1 MTKFLI
7 EIDTDAGT
15 ASIVGQPSSGPAN
28 EDWRNETGFPKIVQ
42 FGRARFMLT
51 APINPKWRPSANAE
65 VIGAAPAHLAD
76 PSGGARSPAGFPL
89 VDGRVLWGESTFAND
104 AEVLDYIT
112 RVALRDA
119 NLIAGDAAT
128 AANAVVLQPGAL
140 DIRTLDADGLK
151 FLWTFG
157 NEIGGDSTKVG
168 PADLRKRF
176 HHWLDYAGNADD
188 GTGHAPTMDGLPAT
202 AGWPVAEFQ
211 KVRNG
216 AWDWSG
222 YHGPARALVPRLGP

>member
-7 EIDTDAGT
+7 EIDTEAGT
-15 ASIVGQPSSGPAN
+15 ASIVGQPSRGPAN
-28 EDWRNETGFPKIVQ
+28 EDWRNETGFPKIKQ
-42 FGRARFMLT
+42 FGRAQFMLT
-51 APINPKWRPSANAE
+51 APLNPRWRPSAHAE
-65 VIGAAPAHLAD
+65 VIGAAPAYLAD

-89 VDGRVLWGESTFAND
+89 HNGRVLYGDSTFEND
-104 AEVLDYIT
+104 AMLEDYIART
-112 RVALRDA
+112 AMRDA
-119 NLIAGDAAT
+119 NLIAGDAAL
-128 AANAVVLQPGAL
+128 AAGDQVLAPGAL

-157 NEIGGDSTKVG
+157 SEIGGDSTKVG
-168 PADLRKRF
+168 PGGIRKRF
-176 HHWLDYAGNADD
+176 HHWLDYAGNSDD
-188 GTGHAPTMDGLPAT
+188 GTGHAPALDVLPAT

-211 KVRNG
+211 KVRAG

>member
-1 MTKFLI
+1 MPKMVI

-15 ASIVGQPSSGPAN
+15 ASVIGQAPSAPVN

-51 APINPKWRPSANAE
+51 APINPAWQPSVNAQ
-65 VIGAAPAHLAD
+65 VIGQAPAHLSDPAD
-76 PSGGARSPAGFPL
+76 PPGARSPAGFPT
-89 VDGRVLWGESTFAND
+89 VSGRVLYGDQTFADD
-104 AEVLDYIT
+104 AEV
-112 RVALRDA
+112 
-119 NLIAGDAAT
+119 T
-128 AANAVVLQPGAL
+128 AAIGSSESVTGTTASQDALLPGAL

-151 FLWTFG
+151 FLATFVG
-157 NEIGGDSTKVG
+157 EIGGSSAKVG
-168 PADLRKRF
+168 PAGIYKRF
-176 HHWLDYAGNADD
+176 HHWMDYAGNSDD
-188 GTGHAPTMDGLPAT
+188 GSGHAPTLDVLPAT

-222 YHGPARALVPRLGP
+222 YHGAARALVPRLGP